1 MHSGERAD
9 NPNYW
14 KPYDIMIRHL
24 IGSLILGVNKRK
36 GTYPDL
42 QKRGAWGVGRG
53 EGLKKNFLG
62 PSGLSLV

>member
-24 IGSLILGVNKRK
+24 IGSLILRVNKRK
-36 GTYPDL
+36 GIQTFKNGGP
-42 QKRGAWGVGRG
+42 GGWGGGKVS
-53 EGLKKNFLG
+53 KKNFLG
-62 PSGLSLV
+62 PSGLSLA